1 VKLKGKVKVKGTS
14 ESGKK
19 KLQEFEFRIQQTHM
33 KLKSDIYESF
43 ALARSAVIHNR
54 GLLENYIEHHPEF
67 LSTLEPLE
75 IDLSAPEFIR
85 NMMSAGITAN
95 VGPMAAVAGG
105 LSEMATKAMMQINCK
120 LALADNGGDI
130 SIKGEEN
137 VKVGVYGGSGSV
149 AGTVGFSIRSDALPL
164 GICTSAGVLGH
175 SISFGEADAAV
186 VFCRSAFLADAAAT
200 AVANHV
206 KRLDPE
212 GTIQNALEIAEDI
225 DGVLGCMIFIG
236 DTVGSTGWLPELI
249 EIDDID

>member
-1 VKLKGKVKVKGTS
+1 M
-14 ESGKK
+14 EEF
-19 KLQEFEFRIQQTHM
+19 QDFEFRIQQTHM
-33 KLKSDIYESF
+33 KLKSDSDVAF
-43 ALARSAVIHNR
+43 TPAKRAVIHNR
-54 GLLENYIEHHPEF
+54 DLLEHYIDQHPEF

-85 NMMSAGITAN
+85 NMMQAGVKAG

-105 LSEMATKAMMQINCK
+105 LSEVATDAMLRTECK

-130 SIKGEEN
+130 SIKGEKEI
-137 VKVGVYGGSGSV
+137 VVGVYAGSGSV
-149 AGTVGFSIRSDALPL
+149 ARQVGFSIKDDELPL

-186 VFCRSAFLADAAAT
+186 LFCRSAFLADASAT

-206 KRLDPE
+206 KRSDPE
-212 GTIQNALEIAEDI
+212 GTLQNALEIAEDI

-236 DTVGSTGWLPELI
+236 DNVGTTGWLPELI
-249 EIDDID
+249 EIQNKD